1 LQGTLVAA
9 SVRPS
14 ALRASLLASLASSVE
29 PRPFSARRL
38 LALGGLLAAPAALL
52 VYGTLA
58 VPVRAPA
65 LLPGEAHDHWLTAVL
80 AAVVVLAVDT
90 GWLLVLL
97 RRRPASPP
105 PGRAPVAP
113 PIRPGRASLAAL
125 AVLRPELVP
134 SRVIAITAA
143 TSAAMLAAAVVMAF
157 PLWAIA
163 ALTIAPWVPLLSVEG
178 LAKYQHYGAFAIF
191 GAITLL
197 QIGHLAEHGTQVTQL
212 LMWNGDLSRAR
223 GVFGQLDFET
233 VHFVWDTGIW
243 LGLGLLLY
251 RFGARNPWLWI
262 CFAAASLHE
271 VEHVYLFSVY
281 RSDLAFYT
289 RGGLAGIMGSGG
301 VIGSPLGRPYLHFAY
316 NVCVVIPMVIA
327 FWDQTRRV
335 FADSLARLSP
345 GVATRRR

>member
-1 LQGTLVAA
+1 MQGTLVAA
-9 SVRPS
+9 PVQPS
-14 ALRASLLASLASSVE
+14 ALRASLLASLAPSFE
-29 PRPFSARRL
+29 PRPFSYRRM
-38 LALGGLLAAPAALL
+38 LAVGGLLAPPAALL
-52 VYGTLA
+52 VYGTLS
-58 VPVRAPA
+58 VPVRAPV
-65 LLPGEAHDHWLTAVL
+65 LLAGEARGHWPVAAL
-80 AAVVVLAVDT
+80 AALVVVAVDAA
-90 GWLLVLL
+90 WLIVLL
-97 RRRPASPP
+97 RRRAAPPSP
-105 PGRAPVAP
+105 RAALMVP

-143 TSAAMLAAAVVMAF
+143 TSAAMLAAAAVMAF
-157 PLWAIA
+157 PLWVIA
-163 ALTIAPWVPLLSVEG
+163 ALTIAPWLPLLSVEG
-178 LAKYQHYGAFAIF
+178 LAKYQHYGCLALF

-197 QIGHLAEHGTQVTQL
+197 QIGHLGEHTTQVSQL
-212 LMWNGDLSRAR
+212 LMRSGDLSRAR

-271 VEHVYLFSVY
+271 VEHIYLFSVY

-289 RGGLAGIMGSGG
+289 RGGLAGVMGSGG
-301 VIGSPLGRPYLHFAY
+301 VVGSPLGRPYLHFAY

-327 FWDQTRRV
+327 FWDQSRQV
-335 FADSLARLSP
+335 LADSVARLSS
-345 GVATRRR
+345 GVASQRR